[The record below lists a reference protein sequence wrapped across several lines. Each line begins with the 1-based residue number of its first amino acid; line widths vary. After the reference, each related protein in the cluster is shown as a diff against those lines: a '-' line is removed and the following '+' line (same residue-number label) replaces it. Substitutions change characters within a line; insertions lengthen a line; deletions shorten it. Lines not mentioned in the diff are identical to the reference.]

1 MPEPNRPYR
10 GKILFA
16 SGDWQELLPK
26 GVEKVRGRLL
36 VRYTATKY
44 KTPASSGSLDARNRS
59 VLAAAS
65 KACFSRELYNV
76 PKTFPSA
83 PTYVV
88 NGWATRK
95 QLLFKGLQIAI
106 LCFCSVYYSWR

>member
-36 VRYTATKY
+36 VRYTATQY
-44 KTPASSGSLDARNRS
+44 
-59 VLAAAS
+59 
-65 KACFSRELYNV
+65 
-76 PKTFPSA
+76 
-83 PTYVV
+83 
-88 NGWATRK
+88 
-95 QLLFKGLQIAI
+95 
-106 LCFCSVYYSWR
+106 